1 MTKASKISTQYNY
14 ATLNRKIIAFGIDIV
29 IITFVLSP
37 IMNLLTM
44 ILFGFDNNSFIEFDK
59 NLQQAQNMSFTS
71 IFDSLLI
78 TVSNLRYIFMQ
89 FIMLCCVTLYFLFF
103 WAKMGASIGKLIM
116 QCKILDADSYKPINM
131 KQSIKRMIGHIF
143 NLLTLGIGL
152 FMADY
157 TKRKQGLH
165 DKFANTIVVV
175 RKKDR

>member
-1 MTKASKISTQYNY
+1 MTSTLKIATQYNY

-29 IITFVLSP
+29 LITFVLSP
-37 IMNLLTM
+37 VMNALTM
-44 ILFGFDNNSFIEFDK
+44 IFFGFDSSSLVEFDK
-59 NLQQAQNMSFTS
+59 NLQQSQNMSLTS
-71 IFDSLLI
+71 IFDSLLTTI
-78 TVSNLRYIFMQ
+78 SNFKYILMQ
-89 FIMLCCVTLYFLFF
+89 FIMLCCVILYFVFF

-116 QCKILDADSYKPINM
+116 RCKILDADSYKPITM
-131 KQSIKRMIGHIF
+131 KQSIKRMVGHIF

-175 RKKDR
+175 RKKEK